1 MSNADYSPIRERLK
15 TMQREHQAPSQGMEQ
30 LWDQA
35 RSPELPTVQ
44 LGAPNSQPQNLAAT
58 VQVLQERSHQVVTEQ
73 HRNEVEET
81 TQATLPKEVHLHWQR
96 LQQEAN
102 VINELAQRQAIAIQ
116 NFKRSADRLGW
127 SLRKQPPEYG
137 FVLEQFCQLQEPLVA
152 QVIQDNQQVLIL
164 TNQAVDLYQD
174 ERDASQA
181 ANEIRAFSQSR
192 YHRPSRK
199 NSGFLGFLG
208 EPLALLES
216 LWQGF
221 TSNLEGR
228 SPLTPLDFVI
238 WFGSGLIGRLALELA
253 IAASPSLW
261 PWLVGA
267 TLGAV
272 ALALYRF
279 LIAPQADAAF
289 VTRLLLIL
297 VGLVIGGQF

>member
-15 TMQREHQAPSQGMEQ
+15 TMQREQQSQPQDWEQ

-35 RSPELPTVQ
+35 RSPELPTVEPADHTLQ
-44 LGAPNSQPQNLAAT
+44 RQNLAAT
-58 VQVLQERSHQVVTEQ
+58 VQALQARSQQTIAAMPKEA
-73 HRNEVEET
+73 VEET
-81 TQATLPKEVHLHWQR
+81 SQAALPKEVHLHWQR

-102 VINELAQRQAIAIQ
+102 VINELAQRQALAIQ

-127 SLRKQPPEYG
+127 SLRKQPAEYG
-137 FVLEQFCQLQEPLVA
+137 LVLEQFCQLQEPAVA
-152 QVIQDNQQVLIL
+152 HVVQDDQQTLIL

-181 ANEIRAFSQSR
+181 ADEIRAFAQTQH
-192 YHRPSRK
+192 HRLPRE
-199 NSGFLGFLG
+199 NRDVWGFLA
-208 EPLALLES
+208 EPLAILES
-216 LWQGF
+216 VWQGF

-228 SPLTPLDFVI
+228 SRLTPLDIVI
-238 WFGSGLIGRLALELA
+238 WLGGGLIGRLALELA

-267 TLGAV
+267 TIGAV

-279 LIAPQADAAF
+279 LMAPRPDAVF

-297 VGLVIGGQF
+297 IGLGIGGQL